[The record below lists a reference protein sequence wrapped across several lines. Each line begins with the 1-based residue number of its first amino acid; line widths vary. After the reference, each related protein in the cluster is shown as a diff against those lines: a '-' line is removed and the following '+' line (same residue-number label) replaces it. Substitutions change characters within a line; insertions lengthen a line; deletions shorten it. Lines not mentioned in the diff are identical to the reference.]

1 MINNRHIKI
10 IEQLN
15 SHIENIKF
23 TISNLQKQ
31 ELKAYNDLAYIKK
44 EIEEDNKNL
53 IGKQAKCITEDGE
66 NIIICTCNKVMVLYN
81 FNIRPLLMF
90 NTKKINVVTFD
101 WI

>member
-1 MINNRHIKI
+1 MIDTRHTKR

-23 TISNLQKQ
+23 TISNLQKE
-31 ELKAYNDLAYIKK
+31 ELKAYNDLSYVKK

-53 IGKQAKCITEDGE
+53 IGKKAKCITEDGDD
-66 NIIICTCNKVMVLYN
+66 IIICTCNKIMVLDN
-81 FNIRPLLMF
+81 FNIRPLFMF
-90 NTKKINVVTFD
+90 NNKKIKVVTYD